1 MTPSSMTTAAGSPR
15 SPPFEMRVSSRSRK
29 IAAVIVRQRYPRSD
43 AKAFS
48 LIGSH
53 VQNVQSGFRSRP
65 MTTTITPSSRG
76 FNAPTSPIRALEA
89 ASRAAVDAGKT
100 VHFMNI
106 GQPDIATP
114 RGMIDA
120 YRSYDEKVLSYSPS
134 DGYPAYREALA
145 SNYYDKVV
153 GSLPPITAEDIVVTV
168 GGSEALLFAI
178 AAVTD
183 PGDDILV
190 CEPYYT
196 NYAGYTHLLGVT
208 ASPVT
213 THVRDGYQID
223 PAMIE
228 SAITEKT
235 RALVLPT
242 PGNPTGVVLSLGDL
256 EKITEICLR
265 HGIFFI
271 CDEVYREFVY
281 DQPAGT
287 LAPSM
292 LAVAGAEDIAIVID
306 SVSKRYSACG
316 ARVGCLVTRNKD
328 VRRAAL
334 HFAQAR
340 LSPATVDQLAGLAA
354 LSTPPEYFTD
364 VIETYRERRDV
375 LVAGLESIGISVP
388 APQGAFYIAV
398 PLPVDDAAD
407 FCSWLVSEFDL
418 DGETLCMA
426 PLGGFYST
434 EGLGRNEVRMAYVL
448 DKQVISRCV
457 EILEAGLAAYAEK
470 E

>member
-1 MTPSSMTTAAGSPR
+1 
-15 SPPFEMRVSSRSRK
+15 
-29 IAAVIVRQRYPRSD
+29 
-43 AKAFS
+43 
-48 LIGSH
+48 
-53 VQNVQSGFRSRP
+53 

-228 SAITEKT
+228 SAITDKT

-292 LAVAGAEDIAIVID
+292 LAVPGAEDIAIVID

-340 LSPATVDQLAGLAA
+340 LSPATVDQLAGMAA

-375 LVAGLESIGISVP
+375 LVAGLESIGIPVP

-426 PLGGFYST
+426 PLAGFYST

>member
-1 MTPSSMTTAAGSPR
+1 
-15 SPPFEMRVSSRSRK
+15 
-29 IAAVIVRQRYPRSD
+29 
-43 AKAFS
+43 
-48 LIGSH
+48 
-53 VQNVQSGFRSRP
+53 

>member
-1 MTPSSMTTAAGSPR
+1 
-15 SPPFEMRVSSRSRK
+15 
-29 IAAVIVRQRYPRSD
+29 
-43 AKAFS
+43 
-48 LIGSH
+48 
-53 VQNVQSGFRSRP
+53 
-65 MTTTITPSSRG
+65 MTTTISPSSRG
-76 FNAPTSPIRALEA
+76 LNAPTSPIRALEA
-89 ASRAAVDAGKT
+89 TSRTAVESGKT

-114 RGMIDA
+114 RGMIEA
-120 YRSYDEKVLSYSPS
+120 YRNYDEKVLAYSPS
-134 DGYPAYREALA
+134 DGYPDYREALA
-145 SNYYDKVV
+145 SDYYSKVV
-153 GSLPPITAEDIVVTV
+153 GALPPITAEEIVVTV

-183 PGDDILV
+183 PGDEILV

-196 NYAGYTHLLGVT
+196 NYHGYTHLLGVT

-213 THVRDGYQID
+213 THARDGYKID
-223 PAMIE
+223 PAAIE
-228 SAITEKT
+228 AAITEHT
-235 RALVLPT
+235 RAIVLPT
-242 PGNPTGVVLSLGDL
+242 PGNPTGVVLSFTDL
-256 EKITEICLR
+256 VTISELCAR

-292 LAVAGAEDIAIVID
+292 LAVPGAEEIAIVID

-316 ARVGCLVTRNKD
+316 ARVGCLITRNKD

-340 LSPATVDQLAGLAA
+340 LSPATVDQLAGMAA
-354 LSTPPEYFTD
+354 LSTPPEYFTQ
-364 VIETYRERRDV
+364 VIKTYRERRDV

-388 APQGAFYIAV
+388 APEGAFYIAV
-398 PLPVDDAAD
+398 PLPVEDAAD

-448 DKQVISRCV
+448 DKDVITRCV
-457 EILEAGLAAYAEK
+457 EILRAGLKSYSEK
-470 E
+470 V

>member
-1 MTPSSMTTAAGSPR
+1 
-15 SPPFEMRVSSRSRK
+15 
-29 IAAVIVRQRYPRSD
+29 
-43 AKAFS
+43 
-48 LIGSH
+48 
-53 VQNVQSGFRSRP
+53 
-65 MTTTITPSSRG
+65 MTTTISPSSRG

-89 ASRAAVDAGKT
+89 ASRAAVESGRT

-120 YRSYDEKVLSYSPS
+120 YRNYDEKVLSYSPS

-145 SNYYDKVV
+145 SEYYSKVV
-153 GSLPPITAEDIVVTV
+153 GSLAPITAEDIVVTV

-178 AAVTD
+178 ASVTD
-183 PGDDILV
+183 PGDEILV

-208 ASPVT
+208 TCPVT
-213 THVRDGYQID
+213 THVQDGYQID
-223 PAMIE
+223 PERIE

-242 PGNPTGVVLSLGDL
+242 PGNPTGVVLSFEDL
-256 EKITEICLR
+256 EKITEICIR

-281 DQPAGT
+281 DQAAGT

-292 LAVAGAEDIAIVID
+292 LEVPGAEDIAIVID

-340 LSPATVDQLAGLAA
+340 LSPATVDQHAGMAA

-407 FCSWLVSEFDL
+407 FCSWLVSEFHL
-418 DGETLCMA
+418 GGETLCMA

-448 DKQVISRCV
+448 DKDVLTRCV
-457 EILEAGLAAYAEK
+457 DILKEGLKAYSRK
-470 E
+470 G

>member
-1 MTPSSMTTAAGSPR
+1 
-15 SPPFEMRVSSRSRK
+15 
-29 IAAVIVRQRYPRSD
+29 
-43 AKAFS
+43 
-48 LIGSH
+48 
-53 VQNVQSGFRSRP
+53 
-65 MTTTITPSSRG
+65 MTTTISPSSRG

-89 ASRAAVDAGKT
+89 DTSAADASRKT
-100 VHFMNI
+100 VHIMNI
-106 GQPDIATP
+106 GPPDIATP
-114 RGMIDA
+114 RGKIDA
-120 YRSYDEKVLSYSPS
+120 YRNYDEKVLAYSPS

-145 SNYYDKVV
+145 SDYYGKVV
-153 GSLPPITAEDIVVTV
+153 GTLAPITAEDIVVTV

-183 PGDDILV
+183 PGDEILV

-208 ASPVT
+208 AAAVT
-213 THVRDGYQID
+213 THVQDGYQID

-228 SAITEKT
+228 AAITEKT
-235 RALVLPT
+235 RAIVLPT
-242 PGNPTGVVLSLGDL
+242 PGNPTGVVLSFEDL
-256 EKITEICLR
+256 ERITEICIR
-265 HGIFFI
+265 HGLFFI

-281 DQPAGT
+281 DHPAGT

-292 LAVAGAEDIAIVID
+292 LAVPGAEDIAIVID

-340 LSPATVDQLAGLAA
+340 LSPAPVDQLAGMAA
-354 LSTPPEYFTD
+354 LSTPPDYFAE

-375 LVAGLESIGISVP
+375 LVAGLEPIGISVP
-388 APQGAFYIAV
+388 APEGAFYIAA
-398 PLPVDDAAD
+398 PLPVEDAAD
-407 FCSWLVSEFDL
+407 FCSWLVSDFEL

-426 PLGGFYST
+426 PLGGFYTT

-448 DKQVISRCV
+448 DKDVITRCV
-457 EILEAGLAAYAEK
+457 AILEAGLKAYSEK
-470 E
+470 G